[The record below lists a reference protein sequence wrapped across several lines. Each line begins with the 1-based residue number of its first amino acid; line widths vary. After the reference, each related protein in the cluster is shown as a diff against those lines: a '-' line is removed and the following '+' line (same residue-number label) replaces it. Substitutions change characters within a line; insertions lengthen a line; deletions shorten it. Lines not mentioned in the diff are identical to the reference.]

1 MNSKTVAILH
11 VIGFLLTVA
20 AYFFIAT
27 RKGSKAVKIGEIV
40 ALYSTTVF
48 FAFSRTISTVM
59 FLITAGAIV
68 LFNLKK
74 AKDERRTKGFGG

>member
-1 MNSKTVAILH
+1 MDSKTAAILH
-11 VIGFLLTVA
+11 IIGFLLTVA

-27 RKGSKAVKIGEIV
+27 RKETKAVKIGEIV

-48 FAFSRTISTVM
+48 FAFSKTISTLM
-59 FLITAGAIV
+59 FLITAGVIV

-74 AKDERRTKGFGG
+74 ARNERRTKGFSG